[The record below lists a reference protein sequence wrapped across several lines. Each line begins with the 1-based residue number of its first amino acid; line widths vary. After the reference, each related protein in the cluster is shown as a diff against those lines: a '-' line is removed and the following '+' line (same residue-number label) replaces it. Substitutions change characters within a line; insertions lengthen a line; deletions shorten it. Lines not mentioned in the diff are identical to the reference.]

1 MSNCDLLV
9 SSFRF
14 GPDWEECLQAVSD
27 EGQTARDM
35 VAPAKIV
42 SNADHCGLDYIVIH
56 MICLYIFIGRLC
68 PNSVRI
74 AQGTPKQLDPGIPR
88 CNGELPAAS
97 CQVPDDAIPSAKHHY
112 RWTELLQ
119 VTSPDIA

>member
-14 GPDWEECLQAVSD
+14 GPDWECLQAVSD

-42 SNADHCGLDYIVIH
+42 SNADHCGLDHIVIH
-56 MICLYIFIGRLC
+56 MICLYYIFLLEGFVQIQ
-68 PNSVRI
+68 SMRI
-74 AQGTPKQLDPGIPR
+74 AQGTPRIGSWDPLGR
-88 CNGELPAAS
+88 NEF
-97 CQVPDDAIPSAKHHY
+97 
-112 RWTELLQ
+112 
-119 VTSPDIA
+119 